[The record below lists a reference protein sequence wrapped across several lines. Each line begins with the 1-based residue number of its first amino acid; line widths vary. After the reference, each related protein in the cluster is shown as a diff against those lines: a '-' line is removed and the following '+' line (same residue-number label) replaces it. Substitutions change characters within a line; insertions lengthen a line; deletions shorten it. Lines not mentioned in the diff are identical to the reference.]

1 MEIVLDLIN
10 MVLCMKHGQGPRISF
25 YLIRSQSGH
34 FSLKREVIFAPS
46 IIMVTYNTWI
56 LQCFYR

>member
-34 FSLKREVIFAPS
+34 FFSQKRGNLCSVN
-46 IIMVTYNTWI
+46 YNG
-56 LQCFYR
+56 YV